1 MKKKITQDWQIAL
14 IHWLIAGIAMP
25 FLFSLIFGMTII
37 NVIESFGV
45 IVWLAILGEVIK
57 FFLIWISIIYSAKY
71 ISKMFIIKNSLNVV
85 RLATIYLTIFVGG
98 FRLIFFDGSDE
109 INYILSVIHLLSL
122 LVIAP
127 FFYFSS
133 KNYIKNSG
141 EVKEDII

>member
-85 RLATIYLTIFVGG
+85 RLATIYLIIFVGG